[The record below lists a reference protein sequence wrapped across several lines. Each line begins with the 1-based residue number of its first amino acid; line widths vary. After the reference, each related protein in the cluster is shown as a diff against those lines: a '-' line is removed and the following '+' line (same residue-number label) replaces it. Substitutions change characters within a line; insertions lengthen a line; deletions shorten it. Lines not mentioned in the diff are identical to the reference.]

1 MSRRTSEPNLR
12 RESSLRRSQRI
23 SHQRPGSS
31 GAHNIP
37 VDEGPPPLDASTSSS
52 RSAASTLPPITPL
65 PQSLTTAYHPY
76 MPYMFDRQNQFAE
89 EGRVS
94 PTLLACLRND
104 ERLSLALGALLDL
117 VSGENEA
124 IWQAAWDRCFA
135 CLGVPRRLDARIQTT
150 SDVPTRTAPSLSE
163 RSFWIELN
171 GDVLDLKAFTR
182 GSLDA
187 SPLHRHIVGLLR
199 SARSKRKA
207 GNDQAVGRKRMSKS
221 SRSSDEHN
229 LDPSPNKS
237 PAKSDPLSMATSSAS
252 SISEQAHI
260 FRLGSLGR
268 GQSQSARRTSRSD
281 SVSDTLQRATK
292 ILTARSRVPSLV

>member
-23 SHQRPGSS
+23 LHRRPGSG
-31 GAHNIP
+31 GAHDIP

-76 MPYMFDRQNQFAE
+76 MSYIFDRQNQYAE
-89 EGRVS
+89 DGRVS

-104 ERLSLALGALLDL
+104 ERLSLALGTLLDL

-207 GNDQAVGRKRMSKS
+207 GNDQAVGRKRLSKS
-221 SRSSDEHN
+221 SRPSDEHN
-229 LDPSPNKS
+229 LHQSPNRS
-237 PAKSDPLSMATSSAS
+237 PDKGDLMSMATSPTGSTP
-252 SISEQAHI
+252 EQSRI
-260 FRLGSLGR
+260 FRHGSLGR
-268 GQSQSARRTSRSD
+268 SQSQSARQTSRSD

-292 ILTARSRVPSLV
+292 ILTARSRVSSLV